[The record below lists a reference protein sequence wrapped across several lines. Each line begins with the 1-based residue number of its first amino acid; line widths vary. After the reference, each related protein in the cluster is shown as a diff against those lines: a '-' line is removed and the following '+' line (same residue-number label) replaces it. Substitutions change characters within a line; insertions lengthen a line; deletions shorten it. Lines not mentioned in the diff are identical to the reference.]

1 MLINQPAHYLS
12 LFSDFPP
19 NVEVA
24 TNANRQ
30 ELLPPYDL
38 IHFFTTAKANLEA
51 RLPRLRELITQNG
64 TIWVSWPKGK
74 SAIPKDLNEN
84 HIRDCMLANGMVD
97 VKVCAVDE
105 DWSGL
110 KGVIPVDKRK

>member
-1 MLINQPAHYLS
+1 MLLINQPAHYLS

-64 TIWVSWPKGK
+64 TIWVSWPKREIGY
-74 SAIPKDLNEN
+74 SQRP
-84 HIRDCMLANGMVD
+84 
-97 VKVCAVDE
+97 
-105 DWSGL
+105 
-110 KGVIPVDKRK
+110 